1 MKGMQKIQRGSG
13 FRGCA
18 EYLFDHDDGRVI
30 GGNMSGTTARA
41 LATEFGIAR
50 RLRPDIK
57 KPVWHNSLRLPA
69 NERVLVDDQKWR
81 EIADDYVR
89 GMGFSDQHQRVYV
102 FHEPGHI
109 HFLINRIALDG
120 KVSLGR
126 NENLRSTGLIAS
138 LERAYGLTVTKGP
151 KKTSKGLI
159 APPEERKTRV
169 GERRR
174 YERLEEK
181 PPRERLQ
188 QLVAEAAKGR
198 PTVAEFV
205 ARLKTQGVSVWPK
218 FTVERLDGFSFG
230 LAGVAFTGQQ
240 LGDKF
245 RWGRLKK
252 AGVNY
257 DEARDLDALLAAQRA
272 NPAVIAELAEAVAQV
287 EVEASVPEIEVAQE
301 AAEQEITVKSET
313 ERPALAEGLD
323 LTTEELELARLL
335 EGESRAFEEVQKQ
348 LAQGT
353 EADELE
359 AGKQEKWLKMRR

>member
-18 EYLFDHDDGRVI
+18 EYLFDHDGGRVI
-30 GGNMSGTTARA
+30 GGNMCGSTPRA
-41 LATEFGIAR
+41 LAAEFGVAR
-50 RLRPDIK
+50 RLRPDIE

-69 NERVLVDDQKWR
+69 DERAKVGPQEWR
-81 EIADDYVR
+81 QIGDDYMH
-89 GMGFSDQHQRVYV
+89 GMGFSDQHQWVYV
-102 FHEPGHI
+102 LHNGHMHI
-109 HFLINRIALDG
+109 LANRVALDG
-120 KVSLGR
+120 KVYLGR
-126 NENLRSTGLIAS
+126 NENLRSTGLIQS

-151 KKTSKGLI
+151 KRTEKGCI
-159 APPEERKTRV
+159 ATPDQRKTRV